1 MSQGYLLFL
10 VNSVATVSAI
20 AERGI
25 DPWADIVGQDFAVAQ
40 LKAAST
46 RPTHAYLLVG
56 PRGSGKRQLARA
68 FAATLL
74 AATAGDDPDRTV
86 RLALAGRH
94 PDLHEFERAGPYIT
108 VEQADAIIR
117 ESSRSGVESDR
128 KVLVLVD
135 FHLVQATVEGKLLKS
150 IEEPPGD
157 TVFVVLAESVPAL
170 LEPIASRCVRIDVD
184 PLPDSIVA
192 AALVASGV
200 EVAIAD
206 EAALAARGDLER
218 ARLLATDPRFSL
230 RRARWRTIPDELDG
244 TGNAVIRL
252 VGEVRAMIDD
262 AAAPVQERHAEEI
275 VELEARIERYG
286 ERGSGKT
293 QLVDR
298 HRRELRRHR
307 TDEIRFGL
315 ATMAARYRDELTT
328 QPALALEAIDAIED
342 SHKSMERNPNETLL
356 LHALLLQLPGVATG
370 GPAG

>member
-1 MSQGYLLFL
+1 LLFARR
-10 VNSVATVSAI
+10 SADTVTAI
-20 AERGI
+20 AETI
-25 DPWADIVGQDFAVAQ
+25 DPWAGIVGQDFAVAQ
-40 LKAAST
+40 LQAAAV
-46 RPTHAYLLVG
+46 RPIHAYLLVG

-74 AATAGDDPDRTV
+74 ASTAEDDPDRAIK
-86 RLALAGRH
+86 LALAGRH

-135 FHLVQATVEGKLLKS
+135 FHLVQAAVEGKLLKS

-157 TVFVVLAESVPAL
+157 TVFIVLAESVPTL

-184 PLPDSIVA
+184 PLPDAVVS
-192 AALVASGV
+192 AALVATGV
-200 EVAIAD
+200 SVAIAD
-206 EAALAARGDLER
+206 EAAIAARGDLER

-230 RRARWRTIPDELDG
+230 RRALWRSIPEQLDG
-244 TGNAVIRL
+244 SGAAVTRL
-252 VGEVRAMIDD
+252 VAEVRAMIDD
-262 AAAPVQERHAEEI
+262 AAAPVQEQHAEEI
-275 VELEARIERYG
+275 LELEARIERYG

-298 HRRELRRHR
+298 HKRELRRHR

-315 ATMAARYRDELTT
+315 ATVAARYRDELMA
-328 QPALALEAIDAIED
+328 QPRLALDAIDAIED
-342 SHKSMERNPNETLL
+342 SHTSMERNPNETLL
-356 LHALLLQLPGVATG
+356 LHALLLRLPSIATAV
-370 GPAG
+370 PA

>member
-1 MSQGYLLFL
+1 M
-10 VNSVATVSAI
+10 TAI
-20 AERGI
+20 ADLAAPTI

-40 LKAAST
+40 LQAAAT
-46 RPTHAYLLVG
+46 RPIHAYLLVG

-74 AATAGDDPDRTV
+74 ASTSAEPDRAV
-86 RLALAGRH
+86 RLVLGGRH

-135 FHLVQATVEGKLLKS
+135 FQLVQAAVEGKLLKS

-157 TVFVVLAESVPAL
+157 AVFIVLAESVPTL

-184 PLPDSIVA
+184 PLPDHVVA
-192 AALVASGV
+192 SALVASGV
-200 EVAIAD
+200 DPDAAAEV
-206 EAALAARGDLER
+206 ALAARGDLER
-218 ARLLATDPRFSL
+218 ARLLATDPRFSQ
-230 RRARWRTIPDELDG
+230 RRMLWRSIPEQLDG
-244 TGNAVIRL
+244 SGAAVIRL
-252 VGEVRAMIDD
+252 VAEVRIMID
-262 AAAPVQERHAEEI
+262 AAAEPLQARHAEEI
-275 VELEARIERYG
+275 IELEARIERYG

-307 TDEIRFGL
+307 TDEIQFGL
-315 ATMAARYRDELTT
+315 ATMAARYRDELTV
-328 QPALALEAIDAIED
+328 QPRLAIDAIEAIGD
-342 SHKSMERNPNETLL
+342 SHTSMERNPNETLL
-356 LHALLLQLPGVATG
+356 LHALLLRLPPIAASV
-370 GPAG
+370 PA

>member
-1 MSQGYLLFL
+1 MNCETDTVAGIADL
-10 VNSVATVSAI
+10 SVPSLELT
-20 AERGI
+20 I

-40 LKAAST
+40 LQAAA
-46 RPTHAYLLVG
+46 RQPTHAYLLVG
-56 PRGSGKRQLARA
+56 PRGSGKRQLARS
-68 FAATLL
+68 FAAALL
-74 AATAGDDPDRTV
+74 AATSEEPDRAV
-86 RLALAGRH
+86 RLALAARH

-135 FHLVQATVEGKLLKS
+135 FQLVQAAVEGKLLKS

-157 TVFVVLAESVPAL
+157 TVFIVLAESVPVL
-170 LEPIASRCVRIDVD
+170 LEPIASRCVRIEVD
-184 PLPDSIVA
+184 PLPDHVVA

-200 EVAIAD
+200 APAVAD
-206 EAALAARGDLER
+206 EVALAARGDLER

-230 RRARWRTIPDELDG
+230 RRAMWRSMPEQLDG
-244 TGNAVIRL
+244 SGAAVIRL
-252 VGEVRAMIDD
+252 VADVRAVIDD
-262 AAAPVQERHAEEI
+262 AAAPLQARHAQEI

-307 TDEIRFGL
+307 TDEIQFGL
-315 ATMAARYRDELTT
+315 ATMAARYRDALTVE
-328 QPALALEAIDAIED
+328 PRVAIEAIAAIED
-342 SHKSMERNPNETLL
+342 AHTSMERNPNETLL
-356 LHALLLQLPGVATG
+356 LHALLLRLPPLTATV
-370 GPAG
+370 PA

>member
-1 MSQGYLLFL
+1 MASD
-10 VNSVATVSAI
+10 TVTAI
-20 AERGI
+20 AEPTI
-25 DPWADIVGQDFAVAQ
+25 DPWAGIVGQDFAVSQ
-40 LKAAST
+40 LKAAAP
-46 RPTHAYLLVG
+46 RPIHAYLLVG

-74 AATAGDDPDRTV
+74 AATTKDDPDRAV
-86 RLALAGRH
+86 RLALGGRH

-135 FHLVQATVEGKLLKS
+135 FHLVQAAVEGKLLKS

-157 TVFVVLAESVPAL
+157 SVFIVLAESVPTL
-170 LEPIASRCVRIDVD
+170 LEPIASRCVRIEVD
-184 PLPDSIVA
+184 PLTDAMVA
-192 AALVASGV
+192 SALVSSGV
-200 EVAIAD
+200 TTDVAEEVAI
-206 EAALAARGDLER
+206 AARGDLER

-230 RRARWRTIPDELDG
+230 RRARWRSIPEQLDDSG
-244 TGNAVIRL
+244 AVVARL

-262 AAAPVQERHAEEI
+262 AAAPVQERHADEI

-293 QLVDR
+293 QLVER

-315 ATMAARYRDELTT
+315 ATMAARYRDELTV
-328 QPALALEAIDAIED
+328 QPRLAIDAIDAIED
-342 SHKSMERNPNETLL
+342 SHTAMERNPNETLL
-356 LHALLLQLPGVATG
+356 LHALLLRLPAIGTAV
-370 GPAG
+370 PA

>member
-1 MSQGYLLFL
+1 MGFG
-10 VNSVATVSAI
+10 APCGDTVSAI
-20 AERGI
+20 AESTV
-25 DPWADIVGQDFAVAQ
+25 DPWADIVGQEFAVTQ
-40 LKAAST
+40 LQAASK
-46 RPTHAYLLVG
+46 RPIHAYLLVG

-68 FAATLL
+68 FAARLL
-74 AATAGDDPDRTV
+74 ASTSAEPDRAV

-135 FHLVQATVEGKLLKS
+135 FHLVQAAVEGKLLKS

-157 TVFVVLAESVPAL
+157 TVFIVLAESVPTL

-184 PLPDSIVA
+184 PLADSVVA
-192 AALVASGV
+192 SALVSAGV
-200 EVAIAD
+200 DAAVAEEVAT
-206 EAALAARGDLER
+206 AARGDLER

-230 RRARWRTIPDELDG
+230 RRALWRSIPEQLDG
-244 TGNAVIRL
+244 SGAAVTRL

-262 AAAPVQERHAEEI
+262 AAEPVQARHAEEV

-293 QLVDR
+293 QLVER

-315 ATMAARYRDELTT
+315 ATMAARYRDELTM
-328 QPALALEAIDAIED
+328 QPRLAVEAIEAVED
-342 SHKSMERNPNETLL
+342 SHTAMERNPNETLL
-356 LHALLLQLPGVATG
+356 LHALLLQLPTVA
-370 GPAG
+370 AAVAV